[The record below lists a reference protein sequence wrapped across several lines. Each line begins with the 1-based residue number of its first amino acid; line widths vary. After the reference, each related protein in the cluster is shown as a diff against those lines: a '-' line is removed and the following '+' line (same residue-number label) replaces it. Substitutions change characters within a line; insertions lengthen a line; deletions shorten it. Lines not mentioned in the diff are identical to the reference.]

1 MVEGRIVFQYIS
13 DFNGIR
19 KQLWI
24 NNSILIPFIQNG
36 IENVYI

>member
-1 MVEGRIVFQYIS
+1 MGEGILFQYIS

-24 NNSILIPFIQNG
+24 NNSKLIPFIQNG
-36 IENVYI
+36 IEKVNI